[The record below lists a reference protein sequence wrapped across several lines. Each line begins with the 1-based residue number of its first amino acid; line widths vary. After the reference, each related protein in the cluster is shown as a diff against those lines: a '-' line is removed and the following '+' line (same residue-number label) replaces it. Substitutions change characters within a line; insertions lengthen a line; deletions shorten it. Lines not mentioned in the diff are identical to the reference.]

1 MGISVGELLKDK
13 KTDLNL
19 ELVAGEAGLGKVLGV
34 ADVNR
39 CGLALAGYFD
49 FFASERI
56 QVIGNAEI
64 EYLKK
69 LGMKKKEKV
78 LAKIF
83 SHRIPMLVICRSLP
97 VSKEIIKVANLHK
110 VPVFKTP
117 VFTTKFISEIT
128 NYLKEKLAPKAR
140 LHGVLVDV
148 YGVGV
153 LITGKSGVG
162 KSECA
167 LDLVKR
173 GHRLVADDIVEVIR
187 TSDKSL
193 FGFPPEAFKVL
204 PGSQG
209 SRHS

>member
-1 MGISVGELLKDK
+1 MGISVGELLNDK
-13 KTDLNL
+13 KQDLGL
-19 ELVAGEAGLGKVLGV
+19 ELVAGEAGLEKKLHV

-39 CGLALAGYFD
+39 CGLALTGYFD
-49 FFASERI
+49 YFASERI
-56 QVIGNAEI
+56 QVIGNAEV

-69 LGMKKKEKV
+69 LGYKKKEAV
-78 LAKIF
+78 LKKIF

-97 VSKEIIKVANLHK
+97 AAKEIIRAGNLYK

-128 NYLKEKLAPKAR
+128 NYLEEKMAPKTR
-140 LHGVLVDV
+140 IHGVMVDV

-167 LDLVKR
+167 LDLVKSCLLYTSPSPR
-173 GHRLVADDIVEVIR
+173 DR
-187 TSDKSL
+187 TR
-193 FGFPPEAFKVL
+193 
-204 PGSQG
+204 
-209 SRHS
+209 SRMPSSA